1 MSKSMIKST
10 SHCMKPFEMMKAC
23 DMEKCHMV
31 ALRLFNMKIA
41 KTFEECLRVVIE
53 CNGDEKAA
61 INQICEKHQV

>member
-1 MSKSMIKST
+1 
-10 SHCMKPFEMMKAC
+10 
-23 DMEKCHMV
+23 MV